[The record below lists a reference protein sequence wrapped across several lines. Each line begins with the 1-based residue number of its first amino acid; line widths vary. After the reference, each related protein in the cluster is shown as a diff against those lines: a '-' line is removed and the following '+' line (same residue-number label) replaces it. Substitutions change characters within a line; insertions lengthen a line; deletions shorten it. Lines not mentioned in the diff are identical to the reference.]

1 MAMNSV
7 LRRVSS
13 SVLPL
18 AFRAMASPR
27 TFHCAASAVRASGLT
42 HRLIERILLPS
53 VRLANSFAT
62 KTSADENLLRVLD
75 TEIQCAEEEDHEMED
90 VPNDFPF
97 SIEDNPGERTV
108 FLKRQYEDETI
119 TVQVDVPNVAA
130 EEDED
135 EDEGGDQ
142 EENRDESSIPLV
154 VNISKRSGVTLEF
167 GITAFPDEI
176 SIDSLSIKQSE
187 ESEDQL
193 AYEGPEF
200 HDLDENLQKAF
211 HKYLEIRG
219 IKPSTTNFLHEYMVN
234 KDSKEYSMWLKNLR
248 KFIET

>member
-1 MAMNSV
+1 MAMYSM
-7 LRRVSS
+7 LRRASS

-18 AFRAMASPR
+18 AFRAVASPR
-27 TFHCAASAVRASGLT
+27 TFHYAASAVGTAGLN
-42 HRLIERILLPS
+42 HRLIERILVPS

-75 TEIQCAEEEDHEMED
+75 TEIQCAEEEDHEVEE

-97 SIEDNPGERTV
+97 SIEDNPGERTIL
-108 FLKRQYEDETI
+108 LKRQYEDETI
-119 TVQVDVPNVAA
+119 TVQVDIPNVGA
-130 EEDED
+130 EEGEEAGDGED
-135 EDEGGDQ
+135 
-142 EENRDESSIPLV
+142 ENRDESSIPLV
-154 VNISKRSGVTLEF
+154 VNISKSNGVTLEF
-167 GITAFPDEI
+167 GVTAFPDEI

-219 IKPSTTNFLHEYMVN
+219 IKPSTTNFMHEYMVN
-234 KDSKEYSMWLKNLR
+234 KDSKEYSIWLKNLK
-248 KFIET
+248 KFIEA

>member
-1 MAMNSV
+1 MAMYFV
-7 LRRVSS
+7 LRRASS

-18 AFRAMASPR
+18 AFRTMASPR
-27 TFHCAASAVRASGLT
+27 NSHYAASAVRTAGIS

-53 VRLANSFAT
+53 VRLANSFAS
-62 KTSADENLLRVLD
+62 KTNADESLLGVLE
-75 TEIQCAEEEDHEMED
+75 TEIQCAEEEEHEVEE

-97 SIEDNPGERTV
+97 SIEDNPGERTIL
-108 FLKRQYEDETI
+108 LKRQYEDETI
-119 TVQVDVPNVAA
+119 IVQVDIPNVVA

-135 EDEGGDQ
+135 EGNDE
-142 EENRDESSIPLV
+142 EEKRDESSIPLV
-154 VNISKRSGVTLEF
+154 VNISKPNGVTLEF
-167 GITAFPDEI
+167 GVTAFPDEI
-176 SIDSLSIKQSE
+176 SIESLSIKQSE

-219 IKPSTTNFLHEYMVN
+219 IKPSTTNFMHEYMVN
-234 KDSKEYSMWLKNLR
+234 KDSKEYSMWLKNLK